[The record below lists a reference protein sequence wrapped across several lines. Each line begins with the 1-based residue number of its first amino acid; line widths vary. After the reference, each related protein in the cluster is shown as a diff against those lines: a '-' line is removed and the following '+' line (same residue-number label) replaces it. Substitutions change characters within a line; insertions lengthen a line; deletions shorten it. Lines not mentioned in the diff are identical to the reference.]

1 MEISNNLIKLNR
13 TIYYKSNDEGKY
25 GKNPEERSVQELL
38 NFGII
43 ILDKPE
49 GPTSHQVASFVRDI
63 LDIKAGHSGTLDPKV
78 SGVLPIGLGK
88 ATRIMHYLLTAGK
101 EYVGIMHLHEKI
113 SLEKIEETRK
123 KFIGEIEQLPPVK
136 SAVKRRL
143 RKRKVYYWDF
153 LEIDEQDILFK
164 VGVEAGTY
172 IRKLCH
178 DFGIA
183 LGTLAHMTQ
192 LRRTK
197 VGLLDEE
204 HSWTLYDVKDAYYL
218 YKNENN
224 ETMIRKVI
232 LPAEY
237 GIQHLPKIWVKD
249 DAVYY
254 LTHGGNLFVPGISK
268 LTSDVEKEKN
278 VALFTLKNELIGIG
292 IAKMNADDILKN
304 IKGLAVKIDAVFMDI
319 NYFPKIEKKS

>member
-1 MEISNNLIKLNR
+1 MKISNDLINLNR
-13 TIYYKSNDEGKY
+13 TIYYKNHETGKY
-25 GKNPEERSVQELL
+25 GKPPEERTVEELL

-63 LDIKAGHSGTLDPKV
+63 LNVKAGHSGTLDPKV

-113 SLEKIEETRK
+113 SLDKIEETRK
-123 KFIGEIEQLPPVK
+123 KFIGEIEQLPPVR
-136 SAVKRRL
+136 SAVKRKL
-143 RKRKVYYWDF
+143 RKRKIYYWDF
-153 LEIDEQDILFK
+153 LEIDEQDILFR

-178 DFGIA
+178 DFGIS
-183 LGTLAHMTQ
+183 LGTKAHMTQ

-204 HSWTLYDVKDAYYL
+204 HSWNLYDLKDSYYL

-224 ETMIRKVI
+224 EYLIRKII

-237 GIQHLPKIWVKD
+237 GIQHLPKIWVND
-249 DAVYY
+249 DTVYY

-268 LTSDVEKEKN
+268 FTSDVEKEKN

-292 IAKMNADDILKN
+292 IAKMNAEEILN
-304 IKGLAVKIDAVFMDI
+304 NTKGLAVKIDAVFMNQD
-319 NYFPKIEKKS
+319 YFPKIEKKS